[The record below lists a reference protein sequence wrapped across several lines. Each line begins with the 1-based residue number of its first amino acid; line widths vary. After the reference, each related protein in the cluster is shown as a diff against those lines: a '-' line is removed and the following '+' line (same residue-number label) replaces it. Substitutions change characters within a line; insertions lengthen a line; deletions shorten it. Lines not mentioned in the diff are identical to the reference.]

1 MIRLNQKYCH
11 QLFRTFVATVLSV
24 LLFGNSGFSQTVSP
38 RSIFE
43 KVQSRLNEIDD
54 YSVTAKTVV
63 EIPNLRIPDKKIH
76 VFYKKPDRVSIKTSG
91 FAIVPKFGFLP
102 SVSAVISDDVDIELQ
117 NTITENDQTMYVL
130 MIKPRE
136 LKVNVVTTIWV
147 DAQCWTL
154 EKVLIEAKDFGES
167 VIIFSYVD
175 IDGVW
180 LPDSTTVFLK
190 MKQGIPDMQRPS
202 VEYPVGFM
210 AFNNQPKNIQ
220 GKVTVTFRDYKVNRG
235 IDDSVF
241 EE

>member
-1 MIRLNQKYCH
+1 MIRSSQKFY
-11 QLFRTFVATVLSV
+11 QRPFRTFVAMVLSI
-24 LLFGNSGFSQTVSP
+24 LLFGIGGFCQTVSP
-38 RSIFE
+38 QSIVE

-63 EIPNLRIPDKKIH
+63 EIPNLRIPDKTIH
-76 VFYKKPDRVSIKTSG
+76 VFYKKPDRVSVKTSG

-102 SVSAVISDDVDIELQ
+102 SVSSVITDDVDIRLQ
-117 NTITENDQTMYVL
+117 NTVTEDGQTMYVL
-130 MIKPRE
+130 VIKPRE

-147 DAQCWTL
+147 DTQRWTL

-180 LPDSTTVFLK
+180 LPESTTVFLK